1 MDSENDVLGDWHCE
15 WYESE
20 NVIRHAFLESKIYQ
34 LISNFFSDVDH
45 THSTWNSMTLSPY
58 ATLYVNEA
66 LHLCR
71 LHFDRT
77 FNGASADTF
86 YTWSD
91 ETVPTTYIPEIYRP
105 SVQSHGSINQAGV
118 LYVGADGSYGG
129 KFAVGWSNS
138 ARHCIGDCWWNYNV
152 ISTE

>member
-77 FNGASADTF
+77 FDSAGADTF
-86 YTWSD
+86 YTWSSAS
-91 ETVPTTYIPEIYRP
+91 TLIPSTYCP

-129 KFAVGWSNS
+129 KFAVGWNS